1 MTLLAILPALLLMIL
16 SARERRDLDGR
27 NVQQE
32 ALRLVVFAADNL
44 QRDVHA
50 ARAFLGALT
59 QDLRWR
65 RGDPSQCAENLRKIP
80 ERTNLYSAVGV
91 ADSTGQV
98 VCQST
103 GTFPY
108 PSLART
114 AWFQEAMHTREFS
127 VGYDGD
133 HTLFQKVTMDFAQ
146 PILMPNGKRMV
157 FFCALNLDWLNDLA
171 KRVQL
176 PENSTVTVLGS
187 RNQVLV
193 RYPDPDRWVG
203 SRLDVDPLAASLS
216 QGPRG
221 VAEALGLD
229 GVKRLYAFTE
239 IPEGRLSLRLGIPSA
254 LAYAAADRAMRHN
267 LLWLGA
273 ATLLALMA
281 TWLVGNW
288 MMARPIEKLVAA
300 TRKLASGNLTARTDM
315 DYSSGE
321 LGHLARAFDEMAE
334 SLEWREAQLRESEH
348 ERRHSEVRFTEM
360 VELASDAIIGV
371 DSNFSIFF
379 FNRSAQGIFGYSAD
393 EMEGRDLR
401 ILDPGSDYPRNGHSE
416 LVNALRDPASQRVEV
431 MVRAKDGTVFTA
443 DTSFTRAN
451 RNGQTSYTL
460 ILRERKTA
468 ETSEVAR

>member
-1 MTLLAILPALLLMIL
+1 MVTRPVLRSLRIRLLVMTLLAILPALLLMIL

-32 ALRLVVFAADNL
+32 ALRLVVFAAGNL

-65 RGDPSQCAENLRKIP
+65 RGDPSQCAENLRKIQ

-103 GTFPY
+103 GTVPY

-157 FFCALNLDWLNDLA
+157 FFCALKLDWLNDLA
-171 KRVQL
+171 TRVQL

-203 SRLDVDPLAASLS
+203 NRLDVDPLAASLS

-288 MMARPIEKLVAA
+288 MMARPIDKLVAA

-334 SLEWREAQLRESEH
+334 SLEWREAQLR
-348 ERRHSEVRFTEM
+348 
-360 VELASDAIIGV
+360 
-371 DSNFSIFF
+371 
-379 FNRSAQGIFGYSAD
+379 
-393 EMEGRDLR
+393 
-401 ILDPGSDYPRNGHSE
+401 
-416 LVNALRDPASQRVEV
+416 
-431 MVRAKDGTVFTA
+431 
-443 DTSFTRAN
+443 
-451 RNGQTSYTL
+451 
-460 ILRERKTA
+460 
-468 ETSEVAR
+468 